1 MQEIL
6 SVLKKQLKNLK
17 KNKQV
22 LSPWKIY
29 KLNPIKTIFIKKRS
43 SVMSMTDKVALITG
57 AGRGIGKV
65 IALTLAK
72 EGANI
77 IVNDID
83 RAATESTAKVIQ
95 AMGRKVITDSANIAI
110 RSEVD
115 TMCENI
121 QQEFGKLDILIN
133 NAGITRDAL
142 LLKMKDEQ
150 WNSVIDVNLTGVFY
164 CIQASL
170 SLMKKQEGGRIINMT
185 SASAQMG
192 NIGQVN
198 YAASKAG
205 IIGMTKT
212 LAKELARY
220 QITVNAVAPGF
231 IDTPMTEKIPDKV
244 RNQLLSTIPL
254 KRAGKPED
262 VANLVKFLSSSD
274 SDYITG
280 QIIACNGGMYL

>member
-1 MQEIL
+1 MTT
-6 SVLKKQLKNLK
+6 KN
-17 KNKQV
+17 
-22 LSPWKIY
+22 
-29 KLNPIKTIFIKKRS
+29 
-43 SVMSMTDKVALITG
+43 KVALITG
-57 AGRGIGKV
+57 AGRGIGEV

-72 EGANI
+72 EGVDI

-83 RAATESTAKVIQ
+83 SAAAEKTAKTVQ
-95 AMGRKVITDSANIAI
+95 TMGRKGISNSANIAI

-115 TMCENI
+115 AMCEGIRQN
-121 QQEFGKLDILIN
+121 FGKLDILVN

-142 LLKMKDEQ
+142 LLKMTDEQ
-150 WNSVIDVNLTGVFY
+150 WVSVMDVNLKGVFY

-170 SLMKKQEGGRIINMT
+170 SLMKDQGGGRIINMT

-220 QITVNAVAPGF
+220 QITVNAVSPGF

-244 RNQLLSTIPL
+244 RDQLLGTIPL
-254 KRAGKPED
+254 RRAGRPED
-262 VANLVKFLSSSD
+262 VANLVKFLSASD
-274 SDYITG
+274 FDYITG
-280 QIIACNGGMYL
+280 QVIACNGGMYL

>member
-1 MQEIL
+1 MSIKE
-6 SVLKKQLKNLK
+6 
-17 KNKQV
+17 
-22 LSPWKIY
+22 
-29 KLNPIKTIFIKKRS
+29 KL
-43 SVMSMTDKVALITG
+43 ALVTG
-57 AGRGIGKV
+57 AGRGIGEV
-65 IALTLAK
+65 IALTLAQ
-72 EGANI
+72 EGADI

-83 RAATESTAKVIQ
+83 PIAAEQTAKAVR
-95 AMGRKVITDSANIAI
+95 AMGSKGIANSANIAN

-115 TMCENI
+115 AMCEDI
-121 QQEFGKLDILIN
+121 RQKFGKLDILVN

-142 LLKMKDEQ
+142 LLKMNDDQ

-170 SLMKKQEGGRIINMT
+170 SLMKNQDCGRIINMT

-220 QITVNAVAPGF
+220 QITVNAVSPGF

-244 RNQLLSTIPL
+244 RDQLLESIPL
-254 KRAGKPED
+254 KRAGRPED
-262 VANLVKFLSSSD
+262 VANLVKFLAGSD
-274 SDYITG
+274 SNYITG
-280 QIIACNGGMYL
+280 QVIACNGGMYL

>member
-1 MQEIL
+1 
-6 SVLKKQLKNLK
+6 
-17 KNKQV
+17 
-22 LSPWKIY
+22 
-29 KLNPIKTIFIKKRS
+29 
-43 SVMSMTDKVALITG
+43 MSMTDKITLITG

-72 EGANI
+72 EGADI

-83 RAATESTAKVIQ
+83 RAAAESTAKAIQ
-95 AMGRKVITDSANIAI
+95 AMGKKAIADSANIAI
-110 RSEVD
+110 RNEVD

-133 NAGITRDAL
+133 NASITRDAL

-164 CIQASL
+164 CIQASI

>member
-1 MQEIL
+1 
-6 SVLKKQLKNLK
+6 
-17 KNKQV
+17 
-22 LSPWKIY
+22 
-29 KLNPIKTIFIKKRS
+29 
-43 SVMSMTDKVALITG
+43 MSMIDKVALITG

-83 RAATESTAKVIQ
+83 RAAAESTANAIQ
-95 AMGRKVITDSANIAI
+95 AMGRKTISDSANIAI

-164 CIQASL
+164 CIQASI

>member
-1 MQEIL
+1 
-6 SVLKKQLKNLK
+6 
-17 KNKQV
+17 
-22 LSPWKIY
+22 
-29 KLNPIKTIFIKKRS
+29 
-43 SVMSMTDKVALITG
+43 MSMIDKVALITG

-83 RAATESTAKVIQ
+83 RAAAESTANAIQ
-95 AMGRKVITDSANIAI
+95 AMGRKTISDSANIAI

-170 SLMKKQEGGRIINMT
+170 SLMRKQEGGRIINMT

-244 RNQLLSTIPL
+244 KNQLLSTIPL

>member
-1 MQEIL
+1 
-6 SVLKKQLKNLK
+6 
-17 KNKQV
+17 
-22 LSPWKIY
+22 
-29 KLNPIKTIFIKKRS
+29 
-43 SVMSMTDKVALITG
+43 MSITDKVALVTG
-57 AGRGIGKV
+57 AGRGIGEV

-72 EGANI
+72 EGADV

-83 RAATESTAKVIQ
+83 PVAVENTAQ
-95 AMGRKVITDSANIAI
+95 AIRETGKKAIANSANIAI

-115 TMCENI
+115 DMCESI
-121 QQEFGKLDILIN
+121 RQEFGKLDILIN

-150 WNSVIDVNLTGVFY
+150 WTSVIDVNLTGVFY

-170 SLMKKQEGGRIINMT
+170 SLMKNQKGGRIVNMT

-244 RNQLLSTIPL
+244 RDQLLGTIPL
-254 KRAGKPED
+254 RRAGKPED
-262 VANLVKFLSSSD
+262 VANLVKFLSGSD

-280 QIIACNGGMYL
+280 QVIACNGGMYL

>member
-1 MQEIL
+1 MTT
-6 SVLKKQLKNLK
+6 KN
-17 KNKQV
+17 
-22 LSPWKIY
+22 
-29 KLNPIKTIFIKKRS
+29 
-43 SVMSMTDKVALITG
+43 KVALITG
-57 AGRGIGKV
+57 AGRGIGEV

-72 EGANI
+72 EGVDI

-83 RAATESTAKVIQ
+83 SAAAEKTAKTVQ
-95 AMGRKVITDSANIAI
+95 TMGRKGISNSANIAI

-115 TMCENI
+115 AMCEGIRQN
-121 QQEFGKLDILIN
+121 FGKLDILVN

-142 LLKMKDEQ
+142 LLKMTDEQ
-150 WNSVIDVNLTGVFY
+150 WVSVMDDNLKGVFY

-170 SLMKKQEGGRIINMT
+170 SLMKDQGGGRIINMT

-220 QITVNAVAPGF
+220 QITVNAVSPGF

-244 RNQLLSTIPL
+244 RDQLLGTIPL
-254 KRAGKPED
+254 RRAGRPED
-262 VANLVKFLSSSD
+262 VANLVKFLSASD

-280 QIIACNGGMYL
+280 QVIACNGGMYL